1 MCKAGGRDECCGLK
15 GASNHAKKIV
25 GYEEDRGHSGL
36 RRITRRE
43 LLRAAGATGLTL
55 GLSPIVGGLAGN
67 EALAQEA
74 GESTAVQRGA
84 AKHLTILQTT
94 DIHAQLNTHDE
105 FFWENDRAVY
115 RKRGGLSRIKSL
127 VESVRRQNP
136 EGTLLADTGDC
147 FQGGAV
153 AALSQGEA
161 MVPLMNYM
169 SYDLVLPG
177 NWEVVYG
184 KDQLLKVAGEYD
196 APVVCTNMFHDVNG
210 SPGKLLFL
218 PYYATEVLGVKIG
231 FIGYNDPL
239 VPKRQSPS
247 YSEGI
252 QFTFP
257 ETNIAEYIRV
267 LREQEACDLV
277 FVMTH
282 MGLAQQVHL
291 ANQSYTE
298 GTDYILGADT
308 HERVR
313 EPLQGTHARVTE
325 PGAFGSFVGRLD
337 LVVENGKIKE
347 QGYQLME
354 VDPEKYPEEREMQRR
369 VNSARKPYKAEI
381 ERVLGQTATPL
392 VRYFVLETPMDNL
405 ITDTLRWKVG
415 TDVALSNGFRFC
427 PPLVPDSSG
436 KADVTKEYLWSML
449 PVNSNVRTGQ
459 VTGQQI
465 LDWWENELENVF
477 APDPTRRFG
486 GWVAR
491 CSGMEMNFTSSEPRG
506 SRVNSVKIGGLDLA
520 PSANYTI
527 AACEREGDPVT
538 TLCRMPN
545 AQNPETK
552 DFTLHDVIDEYLKL
566 RSPVAPEVE
575 GRVTATDQPQ
585 TLLSQ
590 LPGTGYEFR

>member
-1 MCKAGGRDECCGLK
+1 MEGTSQDGKRGTGRGEK
-15 GASNHAKKIV
+15 SR
-25 GYEEDRGHSGL
+25 YSGP
-36 RRITRRE
+36 RRITRRD

-55 GLSPIVGGLAGN
+55 GLSPIVSGLAGN
-67 EALAQEA
+67 EALA
-74 GESTAVQRGA
+74 GEVGRSKAVQRGS

-105 FFWENDRAVY
+105 FFWENNRAVY
-115 RKRGGLSRIKSL
+115 RKRGGFSRIKSL
-127 VESVRRQNP
+127 VESVRRTNP

-161 MVPLMNYM
+161 MPPLMNYM
-169 SYDLVLPG
+169 RYDLVLPG

-210 SPGKLLFL
+210 SPGDFLFL
-218 PYYATEVLGVKIG
+218 PHYVTKVRGVKLG

-252 QFTFP
+252 KFAHP
-257 ETNIAEYIRV
+257 HENITEHIRM
-267 LREQEACDLV
+267 LREQERCDLV

-291 ANQSYTE
+291 ANQPHTE
-298 GTDYILGADT
+298 GADYILGADT

-313 EPLQGTHARVTE
+313 EPLQGTYARVTE

-337 LVVENGKIKE
+337 LVIENGKIKE

-369 VNSARKPYKAEI
+369 VNSARKPYVAEI
-381 ERVLGQTATPL
+381 ERVLGETTTPL

-405 ITDTLRWKVG
+405 ITDALRWKVG

-436 KADVTKEYLWSML
+436 KVDITKEYLWSML

-477 APDPTRRFG
+477 ASDPTKRFG
-486 GWVAR
+486 GWVVR
-491 CSGMEMNFTSSEPRG
+491 CSGMEMNFTSSEPKG
-506 SRVNSVKIGGLDLA
+506 SRMNWVKIGGQDLDPA
-520 PSANYTI
+520 ATYTI

-538 TLCRMPN
+538 TLCRMQN

-552 DFTLHDVIDEYLKL
+552 SFTLHDVIEEYLKIH
-566 RSPVAPEVE
+566 SPVAPEVE

-590 LPGTGYEFR
+590 LPGTNYEFR